1 MNWNFERNGGPSPE
15 PGALPELCRQAYAF
29 LAQLEPDW
37 IGMPEL
43 PHVQTGP
50 DTSPEEVAAARRRLH
65 ATEDIL
71 AGMRGF
77 LGGMGEGNN
86 PTGAFVRES
95 TFTIGPQH
103 HHRTGFHTPP
113 TQIPLHLDEVPDAAI
128 HSAVFRNSYCSPP
141 DRLRETFKLTRLVD
155 KVNAHNGRTAPWAA
169 CWLLGDTNEMPSPH
183 GELVPAIDWS
193 APEIT
198 DDVHRLHRAEQLPD
212 GSWRSYTNFDDIML
226 AAGMHDAARW
236 AAHHGQLNAMAAT
249 AGRKRPDQG
258 GPVRLDRGLMD
269 SFSVQGV
276 EYVCVID
283 MSGLSDHDLVVI
295 DLSRR
300 KLVEALLRQTIRPLA
315 KWSDQP
321 LLPMP
326 TLLSRQQFLSM
337 GPGQP
342 LLVPPRVTL
351 TA

>member
-1 MNWNFERNGGPSPE
+1 M
-15 PGALPELCRQAYAF
+15 LPELCREAYEF
-29 LAQLEPDW
+29 LAQLEADW

-50 DTSPEEVAAARRRLH
+50 DASPEEAAAARHRLG
-65 ATEDIL
+65 ASENIL
-71 AGMRGF
+71 VGMRGF
-77 LGGMGEGNN
+77 LGGTGEGNN
-86 PTGAFVRES
+86 PTGLFVRES
-95 TFTIGPQH
+95 TFTIGPQR

-113 TQIPLHLDEVPDAAI
+113 THVPLYLDEVPDVPI
-128 HSAVFRNSYCSPP
+128 HTACFHNAYCSPP
-141 DRLRETFKLTRLVD
+141 DRRREAFKLTRLVD
-155 KVNAHNGRTAPWAA
+155 KVKVHNGLTAPWAA
-169 CWLLGDTNEMPSPH
+169 CWLLGDANEMPSPH

-193 APEIT
+193 SPEIA

-236 AAHHGQLNAMAAT
+236 AAHHGQLHAMAAT
-249 AGRKRPDQG
+249 AGRARPEQG
-258 GPVRLDRGLMD
+258 GPVRLDRGLLD
-269 SFSVQGV
+269 RFSIQGV
-276 EYVCVID
+276 VYVCVVD

-300 KLVEALLRQTIRPLA
+300 KLVEALLRQSIRPLA

-326 TLLSRQQFLSM
+326 TLLSRQQFVEM
-337 GPGQP
+337 GPEQP
-342 LLVPPRVTL
+342 LLVPPRMSL
-351 TA
+351 AA